1 MLPGALFDSVA
12 ENLLQNAL
20 AKRQRE
26 PGLSISVAF
35 DGVTLSVTDD
45 GSAIAPALADG
56 LLREPV
62 LSNDGLGIGL
72 YHAARQADALGYRL
86 ALAESRPGRVT
97 FALAPVI

>member
-1 MLPGALFDSVA
+1 M
-12 ENLLQNAL
+12 
-20 AKRQRE
+20 
-26 PGLSISVAF
+26 SISVAF